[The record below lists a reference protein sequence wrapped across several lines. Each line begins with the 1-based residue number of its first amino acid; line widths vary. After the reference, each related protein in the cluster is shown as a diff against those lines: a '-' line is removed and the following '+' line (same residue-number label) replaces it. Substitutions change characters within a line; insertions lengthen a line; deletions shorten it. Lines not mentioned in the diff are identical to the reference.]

1 MHPSDVRELLG
12 LESTRVSLETKQ
24 PALYGIPIIADER
37 LPPGSPNLIYADG
50 FTDDDED
57 VPDEPYEDE
66 EYTPTY
72 LEGEGESEAPVDD
85 IPFSPYVSGELS
97 GEFDISVYDVL
108 KGREEE

>member
-50 FTDDDED
+50 FTEEDED

-72 LEGEGESEAPVDD
+72 LEGEAPADD

-97 GEFDISVYDVL
+97 GETYL
-108 KGREEE
+108 KGGREEE